1 MKKLLLFM
9 AAVTVALSAD
19 ARHTIPEWLRDAVIY
34 HIYPS
39 TYKDSDGDGIGD
51 LEGIRSKLDYIAE
64 VGFNTIWIS
73 PVFESEFEDGG
84 YDITDFYRV
93 DPRFGDNAALE
104 RLIADAH
111 DRGIRVCLDLVAGH
125 TSDKHPWFVASA
137 SAERN
142 KYSDYF
148 IWTPDKQSG
157 KPNKKFVDND
167 LPRGGYYMKNFY
179 DIQPAL
185 NYGYTNPDP
194 SHPWEQAYDAP
205 GPTAVREELK
215 SIIAFWLDKGADG
228 FRVDM
233 AGSLVKGDDK
243 AQSGIRRLWSELF
256 DWVEK
261 KYPEAILMSEWSQPQ
276 YSLDAGFDIDLIIHN
291 GRGNKLYRTL
301 FTQTANDGT
310 PTPCY
315 FDPAGKGECRTF
327 VDDYTAMLR
336 ETAHTDGI
344 AAMPTCSH
352 DIWRLNRFERS
363 SPEVLKTML
372 TFFCTMPWTPIIYYG
387 EEIGMRNMEDAPI
400 KEGSFSSRNRSSCR
414 TPMQWDSTANAGF
427 STAAAESLYLPVDPS
442 SERPTVEAEQHDPA
456 SVLNYVKTLIALHK
470 STPALGVDGSWRFLS
485 DPDQPYPMVYMR
497 EKDGERYIV
506 ALNPSS
512 KRVSSTF
519 GLEAMRVFEVC
530 TTAEGSAK
538 FTIAPAKK
546 RNTVKLQPMSGV
558 VYRVE

>member
-1 MKKLLLFM
+1 MKRLLLLIL
-9 AAVTVALSAD
+9 AASIGLSAE
-19 ARHTIPEWLRDAVIY
+19 ARHPIPAWLRDAVVY

-39 TYKDSDGDGIGD
+39 TYMDSDGDGIGD
-51 LEGIRSKLDYIAE
+51 IEGIRSKLDYIRS
-64 VGFNTIWIS
+64 VGFNTVWIS

-111 DRGIRVCLDLVAGH
+111 TRGLRVCLDLVAGH
-125 TSDKHPWFVASA
+125 TSDKHPWFVASS

-142 KYSDYF
+142 EYSDYF
-148 IWTPDKQSG
+148 IWTPGKQGG
-157 KPNKKFVDND
+157 KPDKKFVDND
-167 LPRGGYYMKNFY
+167 LPRDGYYMKNFY

-194 SHPWEQAYDAP
+194 SKPWQQGYDDP

-215 SIIAFWLDKGADG
+215 NIISFWMDKGADG

-243 AQSGIRRLWSELF
+243 AHTGIRRLWSDLF
-256 DWVEK
+256 DWFEA
-261 KYPEAILMSEWSQPQ
+261 KYPEGILMSEWSQPQ

-301 FTQTANDGT
+301 FTQTANNGD

-315 FDPAGKGECRTF
+315 FDPEGRGGCRTF

-336 ETAHTDGI
+336 ETAHTEGI

-352 DIWRLNRFERS
+352 DIWRLNRFDRS
-363 SPEVLKTML
+363 TPAELKTML
-372 TFFCTMPWTPIIYYG
+372 TFFFTMPWTPIVYYG
-387 EEIGMRNMEDAPI
+387 EEIGMRNIEDAPV

-414 TPMQWDSTANAGF
+414 TPMQWDSTPNAGF
-427 STAAAESLYLPVDPS
+427 STAAPELLYLPIDPS
-442 SERPTVEAEQHDPA
+442 PARPTVAAQIDDPA
-456 SVLNYVKTLIALHK
+456 SVLSYVKQLIALHK
-470 STPALGVDGSWRFLS
+470 STPALGTGGTWQFLS
-485 DPDQPYPMVYMR
+485 DPDRPYPMVYLR
-497 EKDGERYIV
+497 QKDGERYIV
-506 ALNPSS
+506 ALNPTRRSVSASFFLSASS
-512 KRVSSTF
+512 AEEI
-519 GLEAMRVFEVC
+519 L
-530 TTAEGSAK
+530 TTCPGNKYTLAKGSVNRIRLKPCSAVIYK
-538 FTIAPAKK
+538 I
-546 RNTVKLQPMSGV
+546 R
-558 VYRVE
+558 